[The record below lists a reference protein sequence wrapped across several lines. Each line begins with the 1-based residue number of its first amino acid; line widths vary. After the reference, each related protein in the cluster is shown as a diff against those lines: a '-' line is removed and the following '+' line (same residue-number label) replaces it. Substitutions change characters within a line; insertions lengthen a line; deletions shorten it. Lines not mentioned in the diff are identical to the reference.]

1 MGATSSSCDSMNA
14 VRALLAKRNSSLNP
28 DCSVARAVLL
38 LLLYRF
44 FDCGLA
50 VVLLSWCSSGRFPFL
65 RHIRKPNPS
74 PPNPNTII
82 CHLTSSLSQGQL
94 ERGHLPPF
102 SPASQ
107 GPFISLSNFGSKH
120 RWEDI
125 CAFRAF
131 PYKF

>member
-1 MGATSSSCDSMNA
+1 MKITKKGTLSSIS
-14 VRALLAKRNSSLNP
+14 RAGHSPPPVLLP

-38 LLLYRF
+38 LLLYHF
-44 FDCGLA
+44 FDCGLVA
-50 VVLLSWCSSGRFPFL
+50 VLLSWCSSCHFPFL

-82 CHLTSSLSQGQL
+82 CQL
-94 ERGHLPPF
+94 EIGHLPPF
-102 SPASQ
+102 FPASQ

-131 PYKF
+131 PYKFQTSL